1 MGKADLMEWIK
12 SFFKNKDMVKVV
24 SLIVAA
30 IIVVVSVFAIVPR
43 FFSSEKEN
51 EEVAVN
57 KTVTEETEAIEE
69 TVVEEPVDSNEVL
82 EYVAAFMVTI
92 NPNLK
97 IYVDENSV
105 VVKLE
110 ALNADAETLLET
122 YEWENK
128 KLENCF
134 KELLDKA
141 YEDGFLQDNGTV
153 TIVAENYAYVDVSK
167 MLQDMETA
175 ATEVCENNEINIFM
189 AVQEQDAEEVM
200 EKEIIGKSNDENRT
214 LLASTINDQLVAVD
228 NQQALESDIKTPAAN
243 SSNSNSSGNNNS
255 SSSGGST
262 STGGNASSGGN
273 DSTGG
278 STSSGGNTSSGDNI
292 SSGDGTETPEETS
305 KYNLVWEDNFDG
317 SELNRDDWNVELH
330 APGWV
335 NAEWQEYVDSE
346 ENIYLKDGKLVL
358 QAIKTT
364 KDGADYYTSGRVNTQ
379 NKHDFKYGKF
389 EAKIKVPSG
398 MGFLPAFWMMPTD
411 EQNYGQW
418 PKCGEIDIMEVM
430 GQSTDT
436 LHGTIHYGDPHGQKQ
451 GTYVIDASKAD
462 FAEDF
467 HVYTCE
473 WEPGKITWYV
483 DGVKFHEATDWY
495 TKREGFDEVAYPAPF
510 DQPFYMIFN
519 VAVGG
524 SWVGYPDETTEFGDN
539 AQMVVDY
546 VRVYQK
552 DSYDENVEKPAKA
565 EVPDSEIGA
574 NILVNGEF
582 TNSEAFDDG
591 KDWEFLTANGGAGN
605 AQIISVGGDNA
616 LKITTTN
623 EGTVDYSVQLVQGPI
638 ALKQGN
644 KYKVSFDAW
653 ADEAR
658 TMKALISAPDL
669 NYIRYWGDQTVNL
682 TTAKQTFT
690 YEFDMREAGD
700 ANSRF
705 EMTFGAMGS
714 AAAVYIDNVKVEK
727 TGSFEVKEDE
737 KSVLPDGNYVY
748 NSGFDT
754 GSDRMKYWTVDSSVA
769 GVEYCATNVN
779 GVREFKAVVP
789 NTVSDLTD
797 VVLKQE
803 DTAISGGKQYLFT
816 FDAYGAEAK
825 TIKAVISPI
834 TSGSVVEDITFDVNL
849 GTAKAEYKFEVTM
862 PEGVTGADVK
872 FLIGAAGTTYID
884 NVRVQEDSSV
894 INGDFTS
901 GVAGWELYAYTPGDV
916 AFAIDELDNGSGT
929 PAAALNIAKSGPVD
943 WHIQL
948 KQPVTLEQGKKYRIS
963 FDTWSTVERKFI
975 FAIQRNADKKGDS
988 DWISY
993 SGDINETMSTTGFKH
1008 YSKEF
1013 DMTWETDDIA
1023 EVKFTLGAVGGVEI
1037 NTPHTVF
1044 IDNVVLEEIGTCE
1057 VPDDSDGPTVVEGE
1071 NMFTNPNFDGMDGWT
1086 VTWDSQW
1093 DPNNADY
1100 TATASTSIENNTL
1113 VYNITSVGKNDYS
1126 IQLKQEGLD
1135 FEEGETY
1142 RASFDVSSTIE
1153 RNIKFALMGAGDAWY
1168 AGKDAIAVSPET
1180 ETVSFEFKPADGK
1193 TSYEDLIFQLSLGK
1207 VDDNT
1212 PASTLTFANM
1222 KLVKLETQEPEAAQ
1236 PVNVTLSDI
1245 SLVKTKDAS
1254 GNAVAD
1260 GSNLATGE
1268 WVGAGSVEDGN
1279 VKVTVTD
1286 PKTNPWDVQ
1295 LQQFGINLEANCEY
1309 KLTFKGSADTAK
1321 LIQVGL
1327 QQNGGSYTVYSLIE
1341 NQNIAARLGTDEKSY
1356 TIIFT
1361 MNANGDDNATL
1372 FFNLGNVTNSNA
1384 GYILAADGEEQETP
1398 DEGGEIPDTPE
1409 ESVDNMF
1416 ERGSFS
1422 AEDTAYVDGGT
1433 NIWDFWSAYAAD
1445 GSASLSGDTI
1455 YADGCMTVSIANEGS
1470 VDYGI
1475 QLKYAPKLTLENGAN
1490 YTLSFDATSSV
1501 ARGIVSQFQD
1511 SNYNTVGWNM
1521 SNLAAGETEQ
1531 ITVNFQYDGETS
1543 SDYNF
1548 CINMGRMDGA
1558 DALGAAHTIVFDNFS
1573 LVKVSDAEPAAFSL
1587 MSLRNTEVVEETADE
1602 EVTTEETA
1610 DEEVTTEETAGEE
1623 VTTEETTGEEVT
1635 IEETTSEEVT
1645 TEETTTEEE
1654 TTEESSEETSTEDA
1668 FVETKPE
1675 EEKEV

>member
-1 MGKADLMEWIK
+1 MGKADWMK
-12 SFFKNKDMVKVV
+12 AFFKNKDMVKVV

-30 IIVVVSVFAIVPR
+30 IIVVVSVFAIAPK
-43 FFSSEKEN
+43 FFSN
-51 EEVAVN
+51 EEESMEVVVN
-57 KTVTEETEAIEE
+57 KNVMEEETLQEEAIYEDDI
-69 TVVEEPVDSNEVL
+69 VSNDTL

-92 NPNLK
+92 NPSLK
-97 IYVDENSV
+97 IYVNEDSIV
-105 VVKLE
+105 VEIE

-122 YEWENK
+122 FKWDNK
-128 KLENCF
+128 SLDKCF
-134 KELLDKA
+134 KELLNKA
-141 YEDGFLQDNGTV
+141 YKDGFLREGGTVSIMAEKYAEANVSSMLKDMEASALFVCKANKIDITMETQESDSEELARTVLQGSLMDDEQENIMVSNRVNEDVITEEPLLVSLSGTDEKKDNGT
-153 TIVAENYAYVDVSK
+153 TG
-167 MLQDMETA
+167 
-175 ATEVCENNEINIFM
+175 NE
-189 AVQEQDAEEVM
+189 D
-200 EKEIIGKSNDENRT
+200 
-214 LLASTINDQLVAVD
+214 
-228 NQQALESDIKTPAAN
+228 
-243 SSNSNSSGNNNS
+243 NNS
-255 SSSGGST
+255 SS
-262 STGGNASSGGN
+262 
-273 DSTGG
+273 
-278 STSSGGNTSSGDNI
+278 GNTPSAGPVVTSGY
-292 SSGDGTETPEETS
+292 
-305 KYNLVWEDNFDG
+305 KLVWEDNFNG
-317 SELNRDDWNVELH
+317 TQLNRDDWNVELH

-364 KDGADYYTSGRVNTQ
+364 KDGKDYYTSGRVNTQ

-451 GTYVIDASKAD
+451 GTYVIDGSKAD

-473 WEPGKITWYV
+473 WEPGKISWFV

-546 VRVYQK
+546 VKVYQK
-552 DSYDENVEKPAKA
+552 DKYDENVVKPAKP

-582 TNSEAFDDG
+582 TNKEVFDDG
-591 KDWEFLTANGGAGN
+591 KDWEFLTANGGEGN
-605 AQIISVGGDNA
+605 AQIVEVDGNNA

-623 EGTVDYSVQLVQGPI
+623 AGTVDYSVQLVQGPI

-669 NYIRYWGDQTVNL
+669 NYIRYWGDQVVDL
-682 TTAKQTFT
+682 TTSKQQFS
-690 YEFDMREAGD
+690 YEFEMTEEGD

-714 AAAVYIDNVKVEK
+714 TAAVYIDNVKVEK
-727 TGSFEVKEDE
+727 TDSFEIEEEGKT
-737 KSVLPDGNYVY
+737 VLPDGNYIY

-754 GSDRMKYWTVDSSVA
+754 GSDRMKYWTVESSIS
-769 GVEYCATNVN
+769 GVNYCSTNNN

-789 NTVSDLTD
+789 KTVSSLTD

-803 DTAISGGKQYLFT
+803 DTAISGGKEYLFT
-816 FDAYGAEAK
+816 FDAYGAETKA
-825 TIKAVISPI
+825 IKAVISPI
-834 TSGSVVEDITFDVNL
+834 TSGNTVEDLIFDVNVD
-849 GTAKAEYKFEVTM
+849 TAKSGYEFNFTM

-872 FLIGAAGTTYID
+872 FLIGVAGTTYID
-884 NVRVQEDSSV
+884 NVRVQEDANI
-894 INGDFTS
+894 INGDFSNGT
-901 GVAGWELYAYTPGDV
+901 AGWELYAYTPGDV
-916 AFAIDELDNGSGT
+916 SFVIDELDNGSGSQ
-929 PAAALNIAKSGPVD
+929 ASALNIAKSGPVD

-963 FDTWSTVERKFI
+963 FDTWSTIERNFV

-993 SGDINETMSTTGFKH
+993 SGDINEAMSTTGFKH

-1057 VPDDSDGPTVVEGE
+1057 VPDGSDGPTVVEGE

-1093 DPNNADY
+1093 GPGNIGE
-1100 TATASTSIENNTL
+1100 ASVTTENNTL
-1113 VYNITSVGKNDYS
+1113 VYDVTNVGAYEYSV
-1126 IQLKQEGLD
+1126 QLKQEGLD
-1135 FEEGETY
+1135 FEAGATY
-1142 RASFDVSSTIE
+1142 RASFDVSSTVA
-1153 RNIKFALMGAGDAWY
+1153 RNIKFALMDAGNNWY
-1168 AGKDAIAVSPET
+1168 AGKDVIEVSSEMS
-1180 ETVSFEFKPADGK
+1180 TVSFEFKPADGK
-1193 TSYEDLIFQLSLGK
+1193 DSYEDLIFQLSLGK
-1207 VDDNT
+1207 VNENT
-1212 PASTLTFANM
+1212 PVSTLTFANM

-1254 GNAVAD
+1254 GNAIAD

-1268 WVGAGSVEDGN
+1268 WVGADSVEDGS
-1279 VKVTVTD
+1279 VKLTVTD

-1309 KLTFKGSADTAK
+1309 KLTFKGSADAAK

-1341 NQNIAARLGTDEKSY
+1341 NQNIAARLGVNEQSY
-1356 TIIFT
+1356 TIVFT

-1372 FFNLGNVTNSNA
+1372 FFNLGNVTDSNA
-1384 GYILAADGEEQETP
+1384 GYILAADGNAQETP
-1398 DEGGEIPDTPE
+1398 GEGGDTPDAPVNPVE
-1409 ESVDNMF
+1409 GNMF

-1445 GSASLSGDTI
+1445 GSASLSGDTV

-1470 VDYGI
+1470 VNYGI

-1501 ARGIVSQFQD
+1501 ARGIVSQLQD

-1521 SNLAAGETEQ
+1521 SNLAAGETKQ
-1531 ITVNFQYDGETS
+1531 ITVSFQYDEETS

-1548 CINMGRMDGA
+1548 CINMGKMDGA
-1558 DALGAAHTIVFDNFS
+1558 DVIGEHTIVFDNFS
-1573 LVKVSDAEPAAFSL
+1573 LVKVSDAEPAAVSL
-1587 MSLRNTEVVEETADE
+1587 MSLRNTEEVTDEVVEEIADE
-1602 EVTTEETA
+1602 EVTTEEA
-1610 DEEVTTEETAGEE
+1610 
-1623 VTTEETTGEEVT
+1623 
-1635 IEETTSEEVT
+1635 TSEEVT
-1645 TEETTTEEE
+1645 SEESTTEEE
-1654 TTEESSEETSTEDA
+1654 TTEATAEESSEETSTEDA
-1668 FVETKPE
+1668 IVETKTDE
-1675 EEKEV
+1675 EEEVKEVTEDDENVSSESVQNE

>member
-1 MGKADLMEWIK
+1 MGNVDWMERLKAI
-12 SFFKNKDMVKVV
+12 FKNRDMVKVV

-30 IIVVVSVFAIVPR
+30 IVVVVSVFAIVPR
-43 FFSSEKEN
+43 FFSSEKEEVVVN
-51 EEVAVN
+51 KTEMEENVEEAAIDEEVAEKEN
-57 KTVTEETEAIEE
+57 TNSDEM
-69 TVVEEPVDSNEVL
+69 VD
-82 EYVAAFMVTI
+82 YAAVFMVTI

-97 IYVDENSV
+97 IYVDKDSV
-105 VVKLE
+105 VVKME

-122 YEWENK
+122 FKWENK

-134 KELLDKA
+134 TDLLDKA
-141 YEDGFLQDNGTV
+141 HEDGFLRNNAMV
-153 TIVAENYAYVDVSK
+153 KIVAQQNWNTDEKIDMIP
-167 MLQDMETA
+167 MLQSMEA
-175 ATEVCENNEINIFM
+175 AVTEVCEKKALTVKVLM
-189 AVQEQDAEEVM
+189 QEQETEDAEAGVVM
-200 EKEIIGKSNDENRT
+200 EKEITGKAENEEVNNALPTGTLADE
-214 LLASTINDQLVAVD
+214 LVMQGAMGEQMIPV
-228 NQQALESDIKTPAAN
+228 SDKKEEPQKTPASTDDN
-243 SSNSNSSGNNNS
+243 DDS
-255 SSSGGST
+255 SSE
-262 STGGNASSGGN
+262 
-273 DSTGG
+273 
-278 STSSGGNTSSGDNI
+278 GGNTSSGGT
-292 SSGDGTETPEETS
+292 SGAPVNPSGY
-305 KYNLVWEDNFDG
+305 KLVWEDNFNG
-317 SELNRDDWNVELH
+317 TQLNRDDWNVELH

-364 KDGADYYTSGRVNTQ
+364 KNGKDYYTSGRINTQ

-389 EAKIKVPSG
+389 EAKVKVPSG

-451 GTYVIDASKAD
+451 GTYVIDASKSD

-473 WEPGKITWYV
+473 WEPGKISWFV
-483 DGVKFHEATDWY
+483 DGIKFHEATDWY

-552 DSYDENVEKPAKA
+552 DSYNENVQKPAKP

-574 NILVNGEF
+574 NLLVNGEF
-582 TNSEAFDDG
+582 TNNEAFDDG
-591 KDWEFLTANGGAGN
+591 KDWEFLTANGGEGT
-605 AQIISVGGDNA
+605 AQIVDVDGNNT
-616 LKITTTN
+616 LKIATAN
-623 EGTVDYSVQLVQGPI
+623 AGTVDYSVQLVQGPI

-644 KYKVSFDAW
+644 KYKVSFEAW

-682 TTAKQTFT
+682 TTQKQQFT
-690 YEFDMREAGD
+690 YEFDMTEAGD

-714 AAAVYIDNVKVEK
+714 TAAVYIDNIKVEK
-727 TGSFEVKEDE
+727 TDSFEIEEEGKT
-737 KSVLPDGNYVY
+737 VLPDGNYVY

-754 GSDRMKYWTVDSSVA
+754 GADRMQYWSVDSKVNGAS
-769 GVEYCATNVN
+769 YCATNTS

-789 NTVSDLTD
+789 GRVSSLED

-803 DTAISGGKQYLFT
+803 DIALSGGKKYLFT

-825 TIKAVISPI
+825 TMKAVIAPNS
-834 TSGSVVEDITFDVNL
+834 SAGNVEELGFDAEL
-849 GTAKAEYKFEVTM
+849 TTAKTGYEFTFTL
-862 PEGVTGADVK
+862 PEGVAGADVK
-872 FLIGAAGTTYID
+872 FLLGAAGTTYID
-884 NVRVQEDSSV
+884 NVRVQEDANV

-901 GVAGWELYAYTPGDV
+901 GTAGWELYAYTPGDV
-916 AFAIDELDNGSGT
+916 VFAIDELDNKSGT
-929 PAAALNIAKSGPVD
+929 PAAALNITKSGPVD

-948 KQPVTLEQGKKYRIS
+948 KQPVTLEQGKKYRVS
-963 FDTWSTVERKFI
+963 FDTWSTVERNFL

-993 SGDINETMSTTGFKH
+993 SGDINETMSTNGFKH

-1013 DMTWETDDIA
+1013 DMTWKTDDIA
-1023 EVKFTLGAVGGVEI
+1023 ELKFTLGAVGGVEI

-1057 VPDDSDGPTVVEGE
+1057 VPDGSDEPIVVEGE
-1071 NMFTNPNFDGMDGWT
+1071 NMFTNPNFDGMDGWV

-1093 DPNNADY
+1093 DPNNADF
-1100 TATASTSIENNTL
+1100 TATASTTVENNTL
-1113 VYNITSVGKNDYS
+1113 IYDITNVGKNDYS
-1126 IQLKQEGLD
+1126 IQLKQEGID
-1135 FEEGETY
+1135 FEEGATY
-1142 RASFDVSSTIE
+1142 KASFDVSSTAA

-1168 AGKDAIAVSPET
+1168 AGKDAIAVSEET
-1180 ETVSFEFKPADGK
+1180 TNVSFEFKPSDGK
-1193 TSYEDLIFQLSLGK
+1193 DSYEDLTFQLSLGK

-1212 PASTLTFANM
+1212 PTSTLTFANM

-1245 SLVKTKDAS
+1245 SLVKSKDEN
-1254 GNAVAD
+1254 GNEVTD
-1260 GSNLATGE
+1260 GSNLVTGE
-1268 WVGAGSVEDGN
+1268 WIGAYTTEDG
-1279 VKVTVTD
+1279 KMRVTVTD

-1295 LQQFGINLEANCEY
+1295 LQQVGINLEANCEY
-1309 KLTFKGSADTAK
+1309 ELSFKGSADAAK
-1321 LIQVGL
+1321 FVQVGV
-1327 QQNGGSYTVYSLIE
+1327 QQNGGSYAVYSLE
-1341 NQNIAARLGTDEKSY
+1341 EGKDVSVKLGADEKSY
-1356 TIIFT
+1356 TNVFT
-1361 MNANGDDNATL
+1361 MNATGDDNATL
-1372 FFNLGNVTNSNA
+1372 FINLGNITEQNA
-1384 GYILAADGEEQETP
+1384 GYILAADGEQQETP
-1398 DEGGEIPDTPE
+1398 EEGGNTPDAPVNPVE
-1409 ESVDNMF
+1409 GNLF

-1433 NIWDFWSAYAAD
+1433 NIWDFWTAYAAD
-1445 GSASLSGDTI
+1445 GSASLSGDTA
-1455 YADGCMTVSIANEGS
+1455 YNDGCMTVSIANEGS
-1470 VDYGI
+1470 ANYGI

-1501 ARGIVSQFQD
+1501 ARGIISQFQD

-1521 SNLAAGETEQ
+1521 SNLAAGETKQ
-1531 ITVNFQYDGETS
+1531 ITVNFQYNGETS

-1548 CINMGRMDGA
+1548 CINMGKMDGA
-1558 DALGAAHTIVFDNFS
+1558 DAIGTAHTITFDNFT
-1573 LVKVSDAEPAAFSL
+1573 LVKVSDAEPIAEMSL
-1587 MSLRNTEVVEETADE
+1587 MSLRNTEELPEVEET
-1602 EVTTEETA
+1602 TEES
-1610 DEEVTTEETAGEE
+1610 V
-1623 VTTEETTGEEVT
+1623 TEETTENEST
-1635 IEETTSEEVT
+1635 EETSET
-1645 TEETTTEEE
+1645 ETTTEESTTE
-1654 TTEESSEETSTEDA
+1654 EETTTTEESSEETSTEDA
-1668 FVETKPE
+1668 FVETKTE
-1675 EEKEV
+1675 EEEEGESVTETDENVPSESVQN

>member
-1 MGKADLMEWIK
+1 MGNADWMEGLK
-12 SFFKNKDMVKVV
+12 TFFKNKDMVKVV

-30 IIVVVSVFAIVPR
+30 IVVVVSVFAIAPR
-43 FFSSEKEN
+43 FFSSEKEEVVVN
-51 EEVAVN
+51 KTEMEENVEEAAIDEEVAEKEN
-57 KTVTEETEAIEE
+57 TNSDEM
-69 TVVEEPVDSNEVL
+69 VD
-82 EYVAAFMVTI
+82 YAAVFMVTI

-97 IYVDENSV
+97 IYVDKDSV
-105 VVKLE
+105 VVKME

-122 YEWENK
+122 FKWENK

-134 KELLDKA
+134 TDLLDKA
-141 YEDGFLQDNGTV
+141 HEDGFLRNNAMV
-153 TIVAENYAYVDVSK
+153 KIVAQQNWNTDEKIDMIP
-167 MLQDMETA
+167 MLQSMEA
-175 ATEVCENNEINIFM
+175 SITEVCGEKALTVKVLM
-189 AVQEQDAEEVM
+189 QEQETENAEAGVVM
-200 EKEIIGKSNDENRT
+200 EKEITGKAENEEVNNVLPTRT
-214 LLASTINDQLVAVD
+214 LTDELVMQGAMGEQMIPVSDKKDEPQKAPASTDDNDD
-228 NQQALESDIKTPAAN
+228 
-243 SSNSNSSGNNNS
+243 S
-255 SSSGGST
+255 SSE
-262 STGGNASSGGN
+262 
-273 DSTGG
+273 
-278 STSSGGNTSSGDNI
+278 GGNTSSGG
-292 SSGDGTETPEETS
+292 SSGAPVNPSGY
-305 KYNLVWEDNFDG
+305 KLVWEDNFNAT
-317 SELNRDDWNVELH
+317 ELNRDDWNVELH

-364 KDGADYYTSGRVNTQ
+364 KNGKDYYTSGRINTQ

-389 EAKIKVPSG
+389 EAKVKVPSG

-451 GTYVIDASKAD
+451 GTYIIDGSKKD

-473 WEPGKITWYV
+473 WEPGKISWFV

-552 DSYDENVEKPAKA
+552 DSYNENVQKPAKP

-574 NILVNGEF
+574 NLLVNGEF

-591 KDWEFLTANGGAGN
+591 KDWEFLTANGGEGT
-605 AQIISVGGDNA
+605 AQIVDVDGNNT
-616 LKITTTN
+616 LKITTAN
-623 EGTVDYSVQLVQGPI
+623 AGTVDYSVQLVQGPI

-644 KYKVSFDAW
+644 KYKVSFEAW

-682 TTAKQTFT
+682 STQKQQFT
-690 YEFDMREAGD
+690 YEFDMTEAGD

-714 AAAVYIDNVKVEK
+714 TAAVYIDNIKVEK
-727 TGSFEVKEDE
+727 TDSFEIEEEGKT
-737 KSVLPDGNYVY
+737 VLPDGNYVY

-754 GSDRMKYWTVDSSVA
+754 GADRMQYWSVDSKVNGAS
-769 GVEYCATNVN
+769 YCATNTS

-789 NTVSDLTD
+789 GRVSSLED

-803 DTAISGGKQYLFT
+803 DIALSGGKKYLFT
-816 FDAYGAEAK
+816 FDAYGAEEK
-825 TIKAVISPI
+825 TMKAVIAPKS
-834 TSGSVVEDITFDVNL
+834 SAGNVEELGFDAEL
-849 GTAKAEYKFEVTM
+849 TTAKTGYEFTFTL
-862 PEGVTGADVK
+862 PEGVIGADVK

-884 NVRVQEDSSV
+884 NVRVQEDSNV

-901 GVAGWELYAYTPGDV
+901 GTAGWELYAYTPGDV
-916 AFAIDELDNGSGT
+916 TFAIDELDNGSGT
-929 PAAALNIAKSGPVD
+929 PAAALNITKSGPVD

-948 KQPVTLEQGKKYRIS
+948 KQPVTLEQGKKYRVS
-963 FDTWSTVERKFI
+963 FDAWSTTARSFI

-988 DWISY
+988 EWTSY
-993 SGDINETMSTTGFKH
+993 SGDINEAMSTTGFKH
-1008 YSKEF
+1008 YSKDF

-1023 EVKFTLGAVGGVEI
+1023 ELKFTLGAVGGVEI

-1057 VPDDSDGPTVVEGE
+1057 IPEGTDGPTVVEGE

-1093 DPNNADY
+1093 DANNAEL
-1100 TATASTSIENNTL
+1100 TGNATTKVENNTL
-1113 VYNITSVGKNDYS
+1113 IYDVTNVGKNDYS
-1126 IQLKQEGLD
+1126 VQLKQLGID
-1135 FEEGETY
+1135 FEEGATY
-1142 RASFDVSSTIE
+1142 KASFDVSSTVA
-1153 RNIKFALMGAGDAWY
+1153 RDIKFALMSSDDKVWY
-1168 AGKDAIAVSPET
+1168 AGKDTIAVSQEMS
-1180 ETVSFEFKPADGK
+1180 TVSFEFKPADGK
-1193 TSYEDLIFQLSLGK
+1193 ASYEDLTFQLSLGK
-1207 VDDNT
+1207 VGDNA

-1222 KLVKLETQEPEAAQ
+1222 KLVKLEAQQPEAAQ

-1254 GNAVAD
+1254 GNAIAD

-1268 WVGAGSVEDGN
+1268 WIGAGSVEGGS

-1295 LQQFGINLEANCEY
+1295 LQQFDINLEANCEY
-1309 KLTFKGSADTAK
+1309 KLNFKGSADAAK
-1321 LIQVGL
+1321 LVQVGL

-1341 NQNIAARLGTDEKSY
+1341 NKNIAARLGTDEQAY
-1356 TIIFT
+1356 TIVFT
-1361 MNANGDDNATL
+1361 MNAAGDDNATL
-1372 FFNLGNVTNSNA
+1372 FFNLGNVTEQNA

-1398 DEGGEIPDTPE
+1398 EEGGNTPDEPSAPVE
-1409 ESVDNMF
+1409 GNLF

-1433 NIWDFWSAYAAD
+1433 NIWNFWNAYAAD
-1445 GSASLSGDTI
+1445 GSAKHDGNTYDN
-1455 YADGCMTVSIANEGS
+1455 GCMTVSIANDGT
-1470 VDYGI
+1470 VAWGI
-1475 QLKYAPKLTLENGAN
+1475 QLKYEPKLTLESGAT
-1490 YTLSFDATSSV
+1490 YKLTFDATSSV
-1501 ARGIVSQFQD
+1501 TRGIVSQFQD
-1511 SNYNTVGWNM
+1511 SANKTVGWNM
-1521 SNLAAGETEQ
+1521 ANLTAGETKQVEV
-1531 ITVNFQYDGETS
+1531 TFKYEGETS

-1548 CINMGRMDGA
+1548 CINMGKMDGA
-1558 DALGAAHTIVFDNFS
+1558 DAIGEAHTISFDNFV
-1573 LVKVSDAEPAAFSL
+1573 LVKVSDAAPVAEVSL
-1587 MSLRNTEVVEETADE
+1587 MSLGNNEEMSEVQETTVEESEDE
-1602 EVTTEETA
+1602 TTENGSV
-1610 DEEVTTEETAGEE
+1610 EEAT
-1623 VTTEETTGEEVT
+1623 ETTKEDESDV
-1635 IEETTSEEVT
+1635 ETTSEEN
-1645 TEETTTEEE
+1645 
-1654 TTEESSEETSTEDA
+1654 TEESSEETSTEDA
-1668 FVETKPE
+1668 FVETKAEDEE
-1675 EEKEV
+1675 EEKPVTETDENVPSESVQN

>member
-1 MGKADLMEWIK
+1 MGKADWMEGFK
-12 SFFKNKDMVKVV
+12 TFLKNKQMVKIV

-30 IIVVVSVFAIVPR
+30 VIVVVSVFAIVPR
-43 FFSSEKEN
+43 FFSNNEKE
-51 EEVAVN
+51 EEVVVN
-57 KTVTEETEAIEE
+57 KTEMEKAAPADEAAEGE
-69 TVVEEPVDSNEVL
+69 DTTSNDMV

-92 NPNLK
+92 NPSLK
-97 IYVDENSV
+97 IYVNEDSI
-105 VVKLE
+105 VVKME

-122 YEWENK
+122 FKWENK
-128 KLENCF
+128 DLEKCF
-134 KELLDKA
+134 NELLNKA
-141 YEDGFLQDNGTV
+141 YTDGFLRDNGMV
-153 TIVAENYAYVDVSK
+153 TITAENNTDADISGL
-167 MLQDMETA
+167 LQSMEESA
-175 ATEVCENNEINIFM
+175 IEVCQVNGIDIKMILQNQGIEEAMEKVIKGKL
-189 AVQEQDAEEVM
+189 AEDAENT
-200 EKEIIGKSNDENRT
+200 ILPISTLDEQLTVADNELV
-214 LLASTINDQLVAVD
+214 LL
-228 NQQALESDIKTPAAN
+228 SDKNLQKTPKTDD
-243 SSNSNSSGNNNS
+243 SNENVSSGND
-255 SSSGGST
+255 
-262 STGGNASSGGN
+262 NASSGNGTA
-273 DSTGG
+273 DVPV
-278 STSSGGNTSSGDNI
+278 NTSGY
-292 SSGDGTETPEETS
+292 
-305 KYNLVWEDNFDG
+305 KLVWEDNFNG
-317 SELNRDDWNVELH
+317 TQLNREDWNVELH

-364 KDGADYYTSGRVNTQ
+364 KDGKDYYTSGRVNTQ

-473 WEPGKITWYV
+473 WEPGKISWYV

-552 DSYDENVEKPAKA
+552 DSYDENVVKPAKP

-574 NILVNGEF
+574 NLLVNGEF
-582 TNSEAFDDG
+582 TNNEAFDDG
-591 KDWEFLTANGGAGN
+591 KDWEFLTANGGEGT
-605 AQIISVGGDNA
+605 AQIVDVDGNNT
-616 LKITTTN
+616 LKIATTN
-623 EGTVDYSVQLVQGPI
+623 AGTVDYSVQLVQGPI

-644 KYKVSFDAW
+644 KYKVSFEAW

-682 TTAKQTFT
+682 TTQKQQFT
-690 YEFDMREAGD
+690 YEFDMTQAGD

-714 AAAVYIDNVKVEK
+714 TAAVYIDNIKVEK
-727 TGSFEVKEDE
+727 TDSFEIEEEGKT
-737 KSVLPDGNYVY
+737 VLPDGNYVY

-754 GSDRMKYWTVDSSVA
+754 GSDRMQYWSVDSKVN
-769 GVEYCATNVN
+769 GVSYCATNAS

-789 NTVSDLTD
+789 GSVSSLED

-803 DTAISGGKQYLFT
+803 DIALSGGKKYLFT
-816 FDAYGAEAK
+816 FDAYGAEEK
-825 TIKAVISPI
+825 TMKAVIAPKS
-834 TSGSVVEDITFDVNL
+834 SAGNVEELGFDVDL
-849 GTAKAEYKFEVTM
+849 TTAKTGYEFTFTL
-862 PEGVTGADVK
+862 PENVTGADVK
-872 FLIGAAGTTYID
+872 FLLGAAGTTYID
-884 NVRVQEDSSV
+884 NVRVQEDANV

-901 GVAGWELYAYTPGDV
+901 GTAGWELYAYTPGDV
-916 AFAIDELDNGSGT
+916 VFAIDELDNKSGT
-929 PAAALNIAKSGPVD
+929 PAAALNITKSGPVD

-948 KQPVTLEQGKKYRIS
+948 KQPVTLEQGKKYRVS
-963 FDTWSTVERKFI
+963 FDTWSTVERNFL

-993 SGDINETMSTTGFKH
+993 SGDINETMSTNGFKH

-1013 DMTWETDDIA
+1013 DMTWKTDDIA
-1023 EVKFTLGAVGGVEI
+1023 ELKFTLGAVGGVEI

-1057 VPDDSDGPTVVEGE
+1057 VPDGSDEPTVVEGE
-1071 NMFTNPNFDGMDGWT
+1071 NMFTNPNFDGMDGWV

-1093 DPNNADY
+1093 DPNNADF
-1100 TATASTSIENNTL
+1100 TATASTTVENNSL
-1113 VYNITSVGKNDYS
+1113 NYDITNVGQKDWS

-1135 FEEGETY
+1135 FEEGATY
-1142 RASFDVSSTIE
+1142 KVSFDVSSTAA

-1168 AGKDAIAVSPET
+1168 AGVDAIPVSTEMET
-1180 ETVSFEFKPADGK
+1180 ISFEFKPADGK

-1212 PASTLTFANM
+1212 PTSTLTFANM

-1260 GSNLATGE
+1260 GSNLAVGE

-1279 VKVTVTD
+1279 VKVTVSD

-1309 KLTFKGSADTAK
+1309 KLTFKGSADAEK

-1341 NQNIAARLGTDEKSY
+1341 NQNIAARLGADEQSY
-1356 TIIFT
+1356 TIVFT

-1372 FFNLGNVTNSNA
+1372 FFNLGNVTDSNA
-1384 GYILAADGEEQETP
+1384 GYILTADGEQQEKP
-1398 DEGGEIPDTPE
+1398 DEGGDTPDAPVNPVE
-1409 ESVDNMF
+1409 GNMF

-1422 AEDTAYVDGGT
+1422 ADVDGGT

-1445 GSASLSGDTI
+1445 GSASLSGDTV

-1470 VDYGI
+1470 VNYGI
-1475 QLKYAPKLTLENGAN
+1475 QLKYAPKLSLENGAN

-1521 SNLAAGETEQ
+1521 SNLAAGETKQ
-1531 ITVNFQYDGETS
+1531 ITVNFQYDEETS

-1548 CINMGRMDGA
+1548 CINMGKMDGA
-1558 DALGAAHTIVFDNFS
+1558 DAIGTAHTITFDNFT
-1573 LVKVSDAEPAAFSL
+1573 LVKVSDAAPIAEMSL
-1587 MSLRNTEVVEETADE
+1587 MSLRNTEELSEVEET
-1602 EVTTEETA
+1602 TEES
-1610 DEEVTTEETAGEE
+1610 V
-1623 VTTEETTGEEVT
+1623 TEETTENE
-1635 IEETTSEEVT
+1635 S
-1645 TEETTTEEE
+1645 TEETSETETT

-1668 FVETKPE
+1668 IVETKTE
-1675 EEKEV
+1675 EEEEGKQVTEDDENVPSESVQNE